1 MRNLNQFEV
10 SDVSGGEI
18 TCTVGTSGVN
28 CTASTGE
35 WKQAYDSVVDWV
47 SRNVFSALLNP
58 STK

>member
-28 CTASTGE
+28 CTGTVSE
-35 WKQAYDSVVDWV
+35 LKQAYGSAVDWV